1 MIPVSPTGRVTP
13 LRRNMNH
20 HDSDQ
25 DTGISEDE
33 FKKYIRDIP
42 DFPTKGV
49 IFRDITNLLK
59 NGEVFLKV
67 VDKIAYRFSQ
77 EEIDVVCAVEA
88 RGFIL
93 GAAIAYK
100 LGAGFVPIRKK
111 GKLPWHKHQK
121 SYDLEYG
128 TDELEI
134 HIDAISSGNHILFVD
149 DVIATGGTAKAAV
162 DLIKHMKGNLVCAA
176 FLIELLELQGRK
188 KLEEVPVYSLIR
200 Y

>member
-1 MIPVSPTGRVTP
+1 MISTDSTRRATP
-13 LRRNMNH
+13 LRRDMYH
-20 HDSDQ
+20 HNSGLVTNDD
-25 DTGISEDE
+25 ENE
-33 FKKYIRDIP
+33 FKKHIRDIH

-49 IFRDITNLLK
+49 TFRDITNLLK
-59 NGEVFLKV
+59 TGEVFQKA
-67 VDKIAYRFSQ
+67 VDAIAYRFSQ

-88 RGFIL
+88 RGFIF

-111 GKLPWHKHQK
+111 GKLPWYTYQK

-128 TDELEI
+128 VDELEI
-134 HIDAISSGNHILFVD
+134 HIDAISSGNHVLLVD

-162 DLIKHMKGNLVCAA
+162 EFIKEMEGNLVCAA
-176 FLIELLELQGRK
+176 FLVEILELQGRK

>member
-1 MIPVSPTGRVTP
+1 MIPIDSTGRVIL
-13 LRRNMNH
+13 LRRNMYH
-20 HDSDQ
+20 HNSGLV
-25 DTGISEDE
+25 TGESENE
-33 FKKYIRDIP
+33 FKKHIRDIH

-59 NGEVFLKV
+59 NGEVFQKV
-67 VDKIAYRFSQ
+67 VNEIAYRFSQ

-88 RGFIL
+88 RGFIF
-93 GAAIAYK
+93 GAAIAYA
-100 LGAGFVPIRKK
+100 LSAGFVPIRKK
-111 GKLPWHKHQK
+111 GKLPWHKFQK

-128 TDELEI
+128 SDELEI
-134 HIDAISSGNHILFVD
+134 HIDSISSGNHVLFVD

-162 DLIKHMKGNLVCAA
+162 EFIKQMKGNLVCAA
-176 FLIELLELQGRK
+176 FLIELIELQGRK